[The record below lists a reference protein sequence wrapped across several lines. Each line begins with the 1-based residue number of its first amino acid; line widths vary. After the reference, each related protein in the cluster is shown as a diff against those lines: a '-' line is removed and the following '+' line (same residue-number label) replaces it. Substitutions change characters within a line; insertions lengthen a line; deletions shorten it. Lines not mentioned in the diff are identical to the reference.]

1 MTPVPWYCL
10 AAHFMSASSIAITGV
25 SGNLGQ
31 RLLPML
37 HGKRILGL
45 DMREPAGELPT
56 NFTFESLDLGKESSC
71 DAMIRLFREHRV
83 DTVVHLAFVLDPLRQ
98 GILDHK
104 RMWQINVVGTA
115 RVMEA
120 VTEINRLAPGTIRRV
135 IAISSVSAY
144 GPELPENVTEEHPLK
159 AHTLT
164 YAVHKKEMDEVVR
177 RRAETL
183 EGCEVV
189 VLRPHIFVGKSV
201 QNYMAGS
208 LKGDAY
214 GRGRIGKRMQ
224 EKGERL
230 PMLLPAGD
238 EYLQKKFQFV
248 HVDDISRL
256 IKHLLGEDEHP
267 GVKVF
272 NVAARGATMTIREC
286 AQLGDAKLIRVPTRL
301 LTKTLISLA
310 WKFGISSVPPD
321 SFPYLCGTYTMDT
334 TRLQRYLGPA
344 YESVIRYTN
353 ESALRETFATAVDAA
368 HHA

>member
-1 MTPVPWYCL
+1 
-10 AAHFMSASSIAITGV
+10 MSASSIAITGV

-37 HGKRILGL
+37 HGKRILGF
-45 DMREPAGELPT
+45 DMRAPSGEFPS
-56 NFTFESLDLGKESSC
+56 NFTFESMDLGKESSC

-104 RMWQINVVGTA
+104 RMWQINVAGTA

-120 VTEINRLAPGTIRRV
+120 VAEINRLAPGTIRRV
-135 IAISSVSAY
+135 IALSSVSAY
-144 GPELPENVTEEHPLK
+144 GPELPENVTEDHPLN

-177 RRAETL
+177 RRAEAL
-183 EGCEVV
+183 DDCEVV
-189 VLRPHIFVGKSV
+189 VLRPHIFVGKTM

-214 GRGRIGKRMQ
+214 GHGRIGRRMQ
-224 EKGERL
+224 AKGDRL

-248 HVDDISRL
+248 HVDDVARL
-256 IKHLLGEDEHP
+256 IKHILDDDERP
-267 GVKVF
+267 ETKIF
-272 NVAARGATMTIREC
+272 NLAARGPAMTIGDA
-286 AQLGDAKLIRVPTRL
+286 AQLAEARLICVPTRF
-301 LTKTLISLA
+301 LTKVLVALA

-344 YESVIRYTN
+344 YENVIRYTN
-353 ESALRETFATAVDAA
+353 ESALHATFAGDAEA
-368 HHA
+368 AAKI

>member
-1 MTPVPWYCL
+1 
-10 AAHFMSASSIAITGV
+10 MSASSIAITGV

-37 HGKRILGL
+37 HGRRILGL
-45 DMREPAGELPT
+45 DMRAPAGEVPSS
-56 NFTFESLDLGKESSC
+56 FTFEQIDLGKEMSC

-98 GILDHK
+98 GILDRK
-104 RMWQINVVGTA
+104 RMWQINVAGTA

-120 VTEINRLAPGTIRRV
+120 VAEINRLAPGTIRRV
-135 IAISSVSAY
+135 IALSSVSAY
-144 GPELPENVTEEHPLK
+144 GPELPENVNEDHPLC

-177 RRAETL
+177 RRAEAL
-183 EGCEVV
+183 DDCEVM
-189 VLRPHIFVGKSV
+189 VLRPHIFVGKSM

-214 GRGRIGKRMQ
+214 GNGRIGRRMQ
-224 EKGERL
+224 EKSERL

-248 HVDDISRL
+248 HVDDVARL
-256 IKHLLGEDEHP
+256 IRHILGEDERP

-272 NVAARGATMTIREC
+272 NLAARGAPMTIGEC
-286 AQLGDAKLIRVPTRL
+286 AQLGDAKLIRIPTRM
-301 LTKTLISLA
+301 LTKMVVALA
-310 WKFGISSVPPD
+310 WRFGISSVPPD

-344 YESVIRYTN
+344 YENVIRYTN
-353 ESALRETFATAVDAA
+353 ESALRATFAADAEA
-368 HHA
+368 AGKA

>member
-1 MTPVPWYCL
+1 MTTVSWYCL

-31 RLLPML
+31 RVLPIL
-37 HGKRILGL
+37 HGKRVLGM
-45 DMREPAGELPT
+45 DMRAPVGELPPS
-56 NFTFESLDLGKESSC
+56 FTFEQLDLGKETSC

-98 GILDHK
+98 GILDRK
-104 RMWQINVVGTA
+104 RMWQINVAGTA

-177 RRAETL
+177 RRAEAL
-183 EGCEVV
+183 EDCEVV
-189 VLRPHIFVGKSV
+189 ILRPHIFIGKSV

-214 GRGRIGKRMQ
+214 GHGRIGKRMQ

-230 PMLLPAGD
+230 PMLLPRGE

-248 HVDDISRL
+248 HVDDVARL
-256 IKHLLGEDEHP
+256 IKHISAEEARP
-267 GVKVF
+267 GLRVF
-272 NVAARGATMTIREC
+272 NVAARGATMAIGEC
-286 AQLGDAKLIRVPTRL
+286 AQLGNAKLVRIPTRI
-301 LTKTLISLA
+301 LTKLLVSLA

-344 YESVIRYTN
+344 YENVIRYTN
-353 ESALRETFATAVDAA
+353 ESALRATFAGDAEA
-368 HHA
+368 ASNS

>member
-1 MTPVPWYCL
+1 
-10 AAHFMSASSIAITGV
+10 MSASSIAITGV

-45 DMREPAGELPT
+45 DMRAPAGEFPSS
-56 NFTFESLDLGKESSC
+56 FTFEHMDLGKETSC
-71 DAMIRLFREHRV
+71 DTMIRRFREHRV

-98 GILDHK
+98 GILDQK
-104 RMWQINVVGTA
+104 RMWQINVAGTA

-120 VTEINRLAPGTIRRV
+120 VAEINRLAPGTIKRV
-135 IAISSVSAY
+135 IALSSVSAY
-144 GPELPENVTEEHPLK
+144 GPNLPENVTEDHPLN

-164 YAVHKKEMDEVVR
+164 YAIHKKEMDEVVR
-177 RRAETL
+177 RRAEAMDD
-183 EGCEVV
+183 CEVV
-189 VLRPHIFVGKSV
+189 VLRPHIFVGKSMR
-201 QNYMAGS
+201 NYMAGS

-214 GRGRIGKRMQ
+214 GNGRIGRRMQ

-248 HVDDISRL
+248 HVDDVARL
-256 IKHLLGEDEHP
+256 IKHIVGEDERP

-272 NVAARGATMTIREC
+272 NLAARGATMTIGEC
-286 AQLGDAKLIRVPTRL
+286 AQLGGARLIRIPTRM
-301 LTKTLISLA
+301 LTKMVVALA

-334 TRLQRYLGPA
+334 THLQRYLGPA
-344 YESVIRYTN
+344 YENVIRYTN
-353 ESALRETFATAVDAA
+353 ESALRATFAADADAA
-368 HHA
+368 KKG

>member
-1 MTPVPWYCL
+1 
-10 AAHFMSASSIAITGV
+10 MSASSIAITGV

-37 HGKRILGL
+37 HGKRVLGL
-45 DMREPAGELPT
+45 DMRAPAGDVPPS
-56 NFTFESLDLGKESSC
+56 FTFEQIDLGKESSC

-98 GILDHK
+98 GILDRK
-104 RMWQINVVGTA
+104 RMWQINVAGTA

-144 GPELPENVTEEHPLK
+144 GPELPENVTEDHPLK

-164 YAVHKKEMDEVVR
+164 YAVHKREMDEVVR
-177 RRAETL
+177 LRAEVL
-183 EGCEVV
+183 DDCEVV
-189 VLRPHIFVGKSV
+189 LLRPHIFIGKTV

-214 GRGRIGKRMQ
+214 GNGRIGKRMQ

-230 PMLLPAGD
+230 PMLLPRGE
-238 EYLQKKFQFV
+238 EYLQKRFQFV
-248 HVDDISRL
+248 HVDDVARL
-256 IKHLLGEDEHP
+256 IKHIVSEDERP
-267 GVKVF
+267 GLKVF
-272 NVAARGATMTIREC
+272 NVAARGATMTIAAC
-286 AQLGDAKLIRVPTRL
+286 AQLGDAKLIRVPTRFF
-301 LTKTLISLA
+301 TKMLISLA

-344 YESVIRYTN
+344 YENVIRYTN
-353 ESALRETFATAVDAA
+353 ESALRATFTGDAEA
-368 HHA
+368 ASKF

>member
-1 MTPVPWYCL
+1 
-10 AAHFMSASSIAITGV
+10 MSSSSIAITGV

-37 HGKRILGL
+37 HGKRVLGL
-45 DMREPAGELPT
+45 DMRAPAGEAPA
-56 NFTFESLDLGKESSC
+56 NFSFEPMDLGKESSC

-83 DTVVHLAFVLDPLRQ
+83 DSVVHLAFVLDPLRT
-98 GILDHK
+98 GILDKK
-104 RMWQINVVGTA
+104 RMWQINVAGTA

-120 VTEINRLAPGTIRRV
+120 VAEINRLAPGTIKRV
-135 IAISSVSAY
+135 IALSSVSAY
-144 GPELPENVTEEHPLK
+144 GPELPENVTEEHPLA

-177 RRAETL
+177 RRAEAIDD
-183 EGCEVV
+183 CEVV
-189 VLRPHIFVGKSV
+189 VLRPHIFVGKSM

-214 GRGRIGKRMQ
+214 GHGRIGRRMQ

-238 EYLQKKFQFV
+238 EYLRKRFQFV
-248 HVDDISRL
+248 HVDDVARL
-256 IKHLLGEDEHP
+256 IKHVLGEEVRP
-267 GVKVF
+267 GL
-272 NVAARGATMTIREC
+272 NVLNLAARGATMTLGEC
-286 AQLGDAKLIRVPTRL
+286 ARLGESKLIRIPTRM
-301 LTKTLISLA
+301 LTKMVVALA
-310 WKFGISSVPPD
+310 WRFGISSVPPD

-344 YESVIRYTN
+344 YENVIRYTN
-353 ESALRETFATAVDAA
+353 ESALRATFAADADAA
-368 HHA
+368 SGA